1 MEIKINLTLHDY
13 RSWKLRFDRRIE
25 YLLNKYIISEYLD
38 ILIKKKFE
46 TIHNLKRNYWGP

>member
-1 MEIKINLTLHDY
+1 MEIKINLTLHDV

-38 ILIKKKFE
+38 ILKKTKFDA
-46 TIHNLKRNYWGP
+46 IHNLKRNY